1 MTQIPPT
8 QGAARE
14 TDFVRQTAEE
24 VERRETGLPQS
35 VTYLSD
41 RDWHMLTDLID
52 NPPVPSAV
60 LVESLREYQ
69 RLIRSGRVKRTEGR

>member
-24 VERRETGLPQS
+24 VERRERRPIRIGPY
-35 VTYLSD
+35 VVPRGMMRPEIERWYLMKS
-41 RDWHMLTDLID
+41 
-52 NPPVPSAV
+52 
-60 LVESLREYQ
+60 
-69 RLIRSGRVKRTEGR
+69 RTEGR